1 MKRIIVVFSLIC
13 SLVAVAQNNC
23 AEQKLSGYLQGLIQD
38 SSAFRIKGKEVKSN
52 YVCALMKLE
61 LGYDVNGVSQDY
73 GCNVLDSIGKIYIV
87 NIPVNQ
93 LMNMSLDIRIKRIEA
108 HEAPHP
114 IMHQVPASVSADR
127 VWQGEG
133 LPQAFTGKG
142 VIAGVIDADMDF
154 THPMFLDSVGGT
166 RVRRFIDMTKDAA
179 GNIKNN
185 VYDSEEIMKLKH
197 CPEVGDELI
206 HGSHVASIMAGSPV
220 NGMNARYSGIA
231 PESDLVFE
239 CQESETSI
247 QLGNKET
254 TTASFLLAFKH
265 IFDYADECHQPCVI
279 NASWGVNYSPMDP
292 CILEN
297 EALEELT
304 GSGRI
309 IVAGAGNDGY
319 ALTVMEKAADVHEV
333 SAGFDSFSSPLV
345 LFLMTDDPQV
355 IKIRA
360 SVNTSIHKSGELFL
374 QTDTLDLLNGKKCTI
389 NTDSLIFIDAFK
401 INGVSACGYKNVY
414 GLVVDI
420 SNYIDYYTFR
430 GWDVTGSISLIGDNA
445 GLLYAYPYTCRYD
458 GRQEYLNSKYT
469 LLWPAE
475 AESVIAVGSYNDR
488 SCYLWG
494 EIGERSSF
502 SSQGPTWDGRIK
514 PDVLAPGNNICAAG
528 NSYYQ
533 KISIISK
540 DSVQS
545 PDGAWHGIIEESGT
559 SMASPVVA
567 GAVALWLQAKPDLSP
582 ADIKD
587 LLERT
592 CRHPIDSISYP
603 NIEYGFGYLDV
614 YAGLLDILGIDGI
627 SEISHHQPLSYRF
640 ALQGKLLSVL
650 DASTSTLAEDVV
662 GISIYSTTGVMVSSR
677 KGKTIDL
684 SCLPSGVYAVQV
696 NSVHKE
702 KSGSTL
708 IRL

>member
-38 SSAFRIKGKEVKSN
+38 SSVSRIKGKEVKGN

-61 LGYDVNGVSQDY
+61 LGYDVNSISQDY
-73 GCNVLDSIGKIYIV
+73 GCNLLDSIGIIYIV

-93 LMNMSLDIRIKRIEA
+93 LMNMSMDVRIKRIET

-197 CPEVGDELI
+197 CPEVGDELM
-206 HGSHVASIMAGSPV
+206 HGTHVASIMAGSPV

-304 GSGRI
+304 GPGRI
-309 IVAGAGNDGY
+309 IVAGAGNDGN
-319 ALTVMEKAADVHEV
+319 ALTVMEKSADNHEV
-333 SAGFDSFSSPLV
+333 TARFDTSSFPII
-345 LFLMTDDPQV
+345 LFLMTDNPQA

-360 SVNTSIHKSGELFL
+360 TVDPSFHKGELYL
-374 QTDTLDLLNGKKCTI
+374 HTDTLDLLNGKKCTL
-389 NTDSLIFIDAFK
+389 NTDSLIIIDAFK
-401 INGVSACGYKNVY
+401 IKGVSTCGYKNVY
-414 GLVVDI
+414 GLVIDI
-420 SNYIDYYTFR
+420 NNYIDYYGSVAWR
-430 GWDVTGSISLIGDNA
+430 MTGRVSLISDNE
-445 GLLYAYPYTCRYD
+445 GLLYAYPYVCRFRD
-458 GRQEYLNSKYT
+458 DDQEYLNSKYT

-488 SCYLWG
+488 SDYSWDV
-494 EIGERSSF
+494 IGDRSGF

-528 NSYYQ
+528 NSYFQ
-533 KISIISK
+533 KISSISR
-540 DSVQS
+540 DSIQGL
-545 PDGAWHGIIEESGT
+545 DGIWYGIIEESGT
-559 SMASPVVA
+559 SMASPVVS

-582 ADIKD
+582 TDIKD

-592 CRHPIDSISYP
+592 CRHPIDTISYP
-603 NIEYGFGYLDV
+603 NVKYGFGFMDV

-677 KGKTIDL
+677 KGNTIDL